1 MMKIDAIRTKDDHDA
16 ALREI
21 DRLWGAARNTAAGD
35 RLDRLVTL
43 VETYESRH
51 CPIAR
56 LHPEECMG
64 WDMTSA

>member
-16 ALREI
+16 ALRKIE
-21 DRLWGAARNTAAGD
+21 RLWDAARNTKAGD
-35 RLDRLVTL
+35 CLDMLVTL
-43 VETYESRH
+43 GETYESRH
-51 CPIAR
+51 CPIAC